1 MSAEQLSAIAG
12 IILSLA
18 FSYVPKLND
27 WYSTLAGTSK
37 RLVMAAALLIVA
49 GASLWLS
56 CANLIVSVACTQ
68 AGLFS
73 LINAFV
79 MALVANQATYMITPM
94 KKVK

>member
-12 IILSLA
+12 IVLSLA

-27 WYSTLAGTSK
+27 WYSALAGTTK
-37 RLVMAAALLIVA
+37 RLVMAVVLLLVA

-56 CANLIVSVACTQ
+56 CANIILSIACTQ
-68 AGLFS
+68 AGLLS

-79 MALVANQATYMITPM
+79 MALVANQATYMITPL